1 MYDNNQQKGVMTTM
15 VKIKWTNKYS
25 NETGYVAA
33 LSNKEHCFINTF
45 DVDEAK
51 AYSEKAVKGI
61 MTRLESFHETDNN
74 IFEIIPA

>member
-1 MYDNNQQKGVMTTM
+1 MTIM

-33 LSNKEHCFINTF
+33 LSTKEKCFINTF
-45 DVDEAK
+45 DESEAK

-61 MTRLESFHETDNN
+61 MTRLDAFHETDNN
-74 IFEIIPA
+74 IFEVIPA

>member
-1 MYDNNQQKGVMTTM
+1 M

-33 LSNKEHCFINTF
+33 LSNKDHCFINTF
-45 DVDEAK
+45 DESEAK
-51 AYSEKAVKGI
+51 AYSENAVKGI

-74 IFEIIPA
+74 FFEVVPA

>member
-1 MYDNNQQKGVMTTM
+1 MTIM

-25 NETGYVAA
+25 NETGFVAA
-33 LSNKEHCFINTF
+33 LSTKGKCFINTF
-45 DVDEAK
+45 DEAEAK

-74 IFEIIPA
+74 TFEVVPV

>member
-1 MYDNNQQKGVMTTM
+1 MTIM

-33 LSNKEHCFINTF
+33 LSTKEHCFINTF
-45 DVDEAK
+45 DEDEAK

-74 IFEIIPA
+74 IFEVIPA

>member
-1 MYDNNQQKGVMTTM
+1 M

-33 LSNKEHCFINTF
+33 LSNKEQCFINTF
-45 DVDEAK
+45 DESEAK

-74 IFEIIPA
+74 IFEVVQA